1 MSGGSGNT
9 HLVMHDGRYAL
20 DALWIAFVLY
30 WAAAARGAKRVA
42 RSDTTAA
49 NALSVILVAA
59 GAVLLFGQNI
69 QLGSLDHTS
78 AGGQGERHAIGL
90 ALTAA
95 GIGFAF
101 WARHVLGGN
110 WSGRVVVKE
119 GHTLTRSG
127 PYRHIRHPIYTG
139 LLIALGG
146 TAIYFGEWR
155 SWIAF
160 ALFVAG
166 LWLKAS
172 REEAMMAGEFGG
184 DYAEYRREAG
194 MFVPRYERGT

>member
-1 MSGGSGNT
+1 VKG
-9 HLVMHDGRYAL
+9 LRDGRYAL
-20 DALWIAFVLY
+20 NALWIAFVIY
-30 WAAAARGAKRVA
+30 WAVAARGAKRVA
-42 RSDTTAA
+42 RNDTTTA
-49 NALSVILVAA
+49 NTLSVMLVAA
-59 GAVLLFGQNI
+59 GAVLLFGQEI
-69 QLGSLDHTS
+69 HLGSLDRTS
-78 AGGQGERHAIGL
+78 AGGGTARHAIGL
-90 ALTAA
+90 ALTAG

-119 GHTLTRSG
+119 GHTLIRSG

-139 LLIALGG
+139 LLVALAG
-146 TAIYFGEWR
+146 TAVYYGEWR

-172 REEAMMAGEFGG
+172 REEAMMAGEFGE
-184 DYAEYRREAG
+184 DYAVYRREAG
-194 MFVPRYERGT
+194 MFVPR